1 MSLLYISIVL
11 VYFSKA
17 QILKPAIIVRNE
29 DNAVKSESVLFGFL
43 NCDNSS
49 NDNDAFQE
57 KVSKYMDVTFENVVR
72 TVKMQEAFTN
82 FADRSNE
89 TIKNQGKVIEE
100 IQGETISIKVQ
111 QNAAG
116 SAILNMQEAFANYTS
131 RNNEILAILEREIRD
146 LKKENQELKWNLTH
160 LENRTASEGVLY

>member
-89 TIKNQGKVIEE
+89 TIKNQGKVIEK
-100 IQGETISIKVQ
+100 IKYE
-111 QNAAG
+111 QNATG